1 MDIQATQKNES
12 NIIIN
17 NVVIFFSFSREKKR
31 VSKSCKLRLRAKLR
45 CYKLITQRAIYV
57 IYNCLQM
64 KKMEREKKKEK
75 SFYLMAGIR
84 QTNLTGHIERKMY
97 PKVVY
102 FVAVCVQ
109 VYQCYMLL
117 LRRIYLGVR
126 QTITV
131 NIRSEVERKKKKLFK
146 KSSR

>member
-57 IYNCLQM
+57 YIQLSANEEDG
-64 KKMEREKKKEK
+64 EREKKKK
-75 SFYLMAGIR
+75 NHFI
-84 QTNLTGHIERKMY
+84 
-97 PKVVY
+97 
-102 FVAVCVQ
+102 
-109 VYQCYMLL
+109 
-117 LRRIYLGVR
+117 
-126 QTITV
+126 
-131 NIRSEVERKKKKLFK
+131 
-146 KSSR
+146 